1 MKKYLP
7 AIAAISISLASTIAI
22 AKPNLQSIDAQRPTV
37 TQNAQGRVNVHKI
50 PKFKLLRSNP
60 HRFTHKLQDQN
71 YNEVEDDA
79 IISPYRR
86 SDLHKIVSPD
96 GINDRVRW
104 KLFLARQAAMILH
117 KQKWG

>member
-1 MKKYLP
+1 
-7 AIAAISISLASTIAI
+7 
-22 AKPNLQSIDAQRPTV
+22 
-37 TQNAQGRVNVHKI
+37 
-50 PKFKLLRSNP
+50 
-60 HRFTHKLQDQN
+60 LQDQN